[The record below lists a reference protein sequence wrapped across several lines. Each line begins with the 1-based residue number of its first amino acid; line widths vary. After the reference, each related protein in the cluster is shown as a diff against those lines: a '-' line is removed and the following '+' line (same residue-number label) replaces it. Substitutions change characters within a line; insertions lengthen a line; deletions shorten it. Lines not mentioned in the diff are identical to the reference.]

1 MQNWSTTDL
10 VCVVKFIYYHE
21 RYFQV
26 FRGSSK
32 KINLSDTLKMWE
44 ARCASFVAEK
54 DDFDEGID
62 LLGCRV
68 ILFNCLKNIEAK
80 VMELNEQGN
89 EN

>member
-1 MQNWSTTDL
+1 
-10 VCVVKFIYYHE
+10 
-21 RYFQV
+21 
-26 FRGSSK
+26 
-32 KINLSDTLKMWE
+32 MWE
-44 ARCASFVAEK
+44 ARCTSFVAES

-68 ILFNCLKNIEAK
+68 ILFNCLKNIEAR